1 MARWPILVPCGTLWA
16 IAGPSMAAGGPYD
29 GTYQGKRVRVDGP
42 AELCPAEDD
51 ISVTINGTTL
61 KFTNSRYQD
70 YDLDLEPDKDGSF
83 DKTTIAEGTIVL
95 IKGRITGG
103 TLDADVQNFAS
114 DNKCK
119 YHWHLTK
126 QP

>member
-1 MARWPILVPCGTLWA
+1 
-16 IAGPSMAAGGPYD
+16 MAAGGPYD
-29 GTYQGKRVRVDGP
+29 GTYPGKRVRVDGP
-42 AELCPAEDD
+42 AELCPPEDGV
-51 ISVTINGTTL
+51 SVTINGTTL

-70 YDLDLEPDKDGSF
+70 FYLDLEINKEGSF
-83 DKTTIAEGTIVL
+83 DKKTIAEGTIVL
-95 IKGRITGG
+95 IKGRIIEG